1 MLWLGKECILVWCQA
16 LWKLP
21 SLPLMW
27 IPKSG
32 IHNRLEFLRNSTGS
46 WKSLRDFHSSHRACE
61 WALSYL
67 TVSFRAQ
74 PQDVGGTHSKPGS
87 AIKGKNR
94 ADDSGCR
101 KAAGVNKSL
110 ELHPLADFCLFV
122 AAYRQKNAGG
132 DGNI

>member
-1 MLWLGKECILVWCQA
+1 
-16 LWKLP
+16 
-21 SLPLMW
+21 MW

-74 PQDVGGTHSKPGS
+74 PQDVGVPTRNPEAPNIVLIASILISVTAALLDSVHSIRNSYGTILLFTEWFFTILFTIEYVQSQAP
-87 AIKGKNR
+87 R
-94 ADDSGCR
+94 
-101 KAAGVNKSL
+101 
-110 ELHPLADFCLFV
+110 LAC
-122 AAYRQKNAGG
+122 
-132 DGNI
+132 